1 LKYTDWLNK
10 KGLEYRDDVLY
21 FAGMNTLDIIE
32 EYGTPIYV
40 INEQMIREHYRRLK
54 NVVNSEYKNNQIHF
68 AVKANSNLS
77 FLKILNSEGSS
88 FDCTSQGEIFI
99 CFKAE
104 ISPEKI
110 IYTGN
115 MFTDDD
121 FEFAVKNDVLVNL
134 DSLSQ
139 LKRLAD
145 IYEKLGK
152 EKSTISFRI
161 NPELGAG
168 HHVHTITAGKDI
180 KFGIL
185 EEQAIEAY
193 RKAKE
198 FGFKSFGI
206 HQHIG
211 SGIIN
216 AYDYEKPTEK
226 YLNIVKTIAKTLEI
240 KFEFIDFG
248 GGLGIPY
255 QPEEDP
261 LDLNVYSEIVIK
273 PFIEL
278 LKSEDIGEPAFKIEP
293 GRYLSAESSIILTQ
307 INTIKNNGY
316 KLFAGVNA
324 GFNTLLRPVLYNSYH
339 HIILCNKKGKEK
351 TLTYDVAGPICE
363 SGDILGKNREL
374 LKLNEKEFLA
384 ILDVGAYGFVMSS
397 TYNSRP
403 RAAEILIKDGY
414 THKIREA
421 EAYEDLLKQ
430 QIIPDHLK

>member
-1 LKYTDWLNK
+1 MKYADWLNV
-10 KGLEYRDDVLY
+10 KGLEYRNDVLY
-21 FAGMNTLDIIE
+21 FAGMNTLDIVE

-40 INEQMIREHYRRLK
+40 INEQMIRERYRRLK
-54 NVVNSEYKNNQIHF
+54 KVVNSEYKKNQIHF

-77 FLKILNSEGSS
+77 FLKVLNSEGAS
-88 FDCTSQGEIFI
+88 FDCTSQGEVFT
-99 CFKAE
+99 CFKAG
-104 ISPEKI
+104 IPPEKI

-139 LKRLAD
+139 LKRLVD

-161 NPELGAG
+161 NPEIGAG
-168 HHVHTITAGKDI
+168 HHIHTITAGKDI

-193 RKAKE
+193 KKAKE
-198 FGFKSFGI
+198 FGFESFGI

-226 YLNIVKTIAKTLEI
+226 YLNIVKTLAKTLEI

-248 GGLGIPY
+248 GGFGISY
-255 QPEEDP
+255 QPEEEP
-261 LDLNVYSEIVIK
+261 LDMNAYNKIVIK

-278 LKSEDIGEPAFKIEP
+278 LKSEDIGEPEFKIEP
-293 GRYLSAESSIILTQ
+293 GRYLSAESGIILTQ

-316 KLFAGVNA
+316 KLFAGVDA
-324 GFNTLLRPVLYNSYH
+324 GFNTLLRPILYDSYH
-339 HIILCNKKGKEK
+339 HIIPCNKNSKEK
-351 TLTYDVAGPICE
+351 MLTYDVAGPICE
-363 SGDILGKNREL
+363 SGDIIGKNREL
-374 LKLNEKEFLA
+374 PELKEKEFLA
-384 ILDVGAYGFVMSS
+384 ILDTGAYGFTMSS

-403 RAAEILIKDGY
+403 RPAEILINNKSIY
-414 THKIREA
+414 EIRKA
-421 EAYEDLLKQ
+421 ETFEDLLKAQ
-430 QIIPDHLK
+430 KILEHL

>member
-1 LKYTDWLNK
+1 LKYTDWLNN

-21 FAGMNTLDIIE
+21 FAGMNTLDIVE

-40 INEQMIREHYRRLK
+40 INEQMIRERYRMLK
-54 NVVNSEYKNNQIHF
+54 NFVNSKYKKNQIHF

-77 FLKILNSEGSS
+77 FLRVLDSEGAS
-88 FDCTSQGEIFI
+88 FDCTSQGEIFT
-99 CFKAE
+99 CFKAG
-104 ISPEKI
+104 IPSEKL

-139 LKRLAD
+139 LKRLVD

-152 EKSTISFRI
+152 EKSTISFRF
-161 NPELGAG
+161 NPEFGAG
-168 HHVHTITAGKDI
+168 HHIHTITAGKDI

-185 EEQAIEAY
+185 EKQAIKAY
-193 RKAKE
+193 RKAKD

-226 YLNIVKTIAKTLEI
+226 YLNIVKRLAKTLEI

-248 GGLGIPY
+248 GGFGIPY
-255 QPEEDP
+255 QPKEDP
-261 LDLNVYSEIVIK
+261 LDMNVYSEIVIK

-278 LKSEDIGEPAFKIEP
+278 LKSEDIGEPEFKIEP

-316 KLFAGVNA
+316 KLFAGVDA
-324 GFNTLLRPVLYNSYH
+324 GFNTLIRPILYDSYH
-339 HIILCNKKGKEK
+339 HIIPCNKKGKEK
-351 TLTYDVAGPICE
+351 TLIYDVAGPICE
-363 SGDILGKNREL
+363 SGDILGRNREL
-374 LKLNEKEFLA
+374 LELNEKEFLA
-384 ILDVGAYGFVMSS
+384 ILDAGAYGFTMSS

-403 RAAEILIKDGY
+403 RPAEVLINNKSVY
-414 THKIREA
+414 EIRKA
-421 EAYEDLLKQ
+421 ETFEDLLNAQK
-430 QIIPDHLK
+430 IPEHL

>member
-1 LKYTDWLNK
+1 MKYADWLNTR
-10 KGLEYRDDVLY
+10 GLEYRNDVLY
-21 FAGMNTLDIIE
+21 FAGMNTLDIVE
-32 EYGTPIYV
+32 KYGTPIYV
-40 INEQMIREHYRRLK
+40 INEQMVRERYKKLK
-54 NVVNSEYKNNQIHF
+54 KFVNSEYKKNQIHF
-68 AVKANSNLS
+68 AVKANSTLS
-77 FLKILNSEGSS
+77 FLRVLNSEGAS
-88 FDCTSQGEIFI
+88 FDCTSQGEIFT
-99 CFKAE
+99 CFKAG
-104 ISPEKI
+104 ISSEKI

-115 MFTDDD
+115 MFTEDD

-145 IYEKLGK
+145 IYDKLGK
-152 EKSTISFRI
+152 EKLTISFRI
-161 NPELGAG
+161 NPEFGAG
-168 HHVHTITAGKDI
+168 EHIHTITAGKDV

-185 EEQAIEAY
+185 EGQAIEAY

-198 FGFKSFGI
+198 FGFENFGI

-255 QPEEDP
+255 QPKEKP
-261 LDLNVYSEIVIK
+261 LDLNVYSKIVIK
-273 PFIEL
+273 PFLEL
-278 LKSEDIGEPAFKIEP
+278 LKSEDIGEPEFKIEP

-316 KLFAGVNA
+316 KLFAGVDA
-324 GFNTLLRPVLYNSYH
+324 GFNTLLRPILYDSYH
-339 HIILCNKKGKEK
+339 HIIPCNKKGKEK
-351 TLTYDVAGPICE
+351 SLTYDVVGPICE

-374 LKLNEKEFLA
+374 PELNEKEFLA
-384 ILDVGAYGFVMSS
+384 ILDAGAYGFTMSS

-403 RAAEILIKDGY
+403 RTAEILIKDGHI
-414 THKIREA
+414 HKIREA
-421 EAYEDLLKQ
+421 EAYDDLLKK

>member
-1 LKYTDWLNK
+1 LKYADWLNT
-10 KGLEYRDDVLY
+10 KGLEYRNDVLY
-21 FAGMNTLDIIE
+21 FAGMNTLDIVG

-40 INEQMIREHYRRLK
+40 INEQMIRERYRRLK
-54 NVVNSEYKNNQIHF
+54 NFIKSEYKKNQIHF

-77 FLKILNSEGSS
+77 FLRVLNSEGSS
-88 FDCTSQGEIFI
+88 FDCTSQGEIFT
-99 CFKAE
+99 CFKAG

-139 LKRLAD
+139 LKRLVG

-161 NPELGAG
+161 NPEFGAG
-168 HHVHTITAGKDI
+168 EHIHTITAGKDV

-185 EEQAIEAY
+185 EGQTIEAY

-216 AYDYEKPTEK
+216 VYDYEKPTEK
-226 YLNIVKTIAKTLEI
+226 YLNIVKKLAKTLEI

-261 LDLNVYSEIVIK
+261 LDLNVYSKIVIK
-273 PFIEL
+273 PFLEL

-316 KLFAGVNA
+316 KRFAGVDA
-324 GFNTLLRPVLYNSYH
+324 GFNILLRPILYDSYH
-339 HIILCNKKGKEK
+339 HIIPCNKKSKEK
-351 TLTYDVAGPICE
+351 TLIYDVAGPICE
-363 SGDILGKNREL
+363 SGDIFGKNREL
-374 LKLNEKEFLA
+374 LELNEKEFLA
-384 ILDVGAYGFVMSS
+384 ILDAGAYGFTMSS

-414 THKIREA
+414 IHKIREA
-421 EAYEDLLKQ
+421 EAYDDLLKK

>member
-1 LKYTDWLNK
+1 MKYTNWLNK
-10 KGLEYRDDVLY
+10 KGLEYRNDVLY
-21 FAGMNTLDIIE
+21 FAGMNTLDIAE

-40 INEQMIREHYRRLK
+40 INEQMIRERYRKLK
-54 NVVNSEYKNNQIHF
+54 KFLNSEYKKNQIHF

-77 FLKILNSEGSS
+77 FLRILNSEGAS

-99 CFKAE
+99 CFKAGVP
-104 ISPEKI
+104 SDKI

-139 LKRLAD
+139 LKRLSD

-152 EKSTISFRI
+152 DKSTISFRI
-161 NPELGAG
+161 NPEFGAG
-168 HHVHTITAGKDI
+168 EHVHTITAGKNI

-185 EEQAIEAY
+185 EGQAIEAY

-198 FGFKSFGI
+198 FGFENFGI

-226 YLNIVKTIAKTLEI
+226 YLSIVKTIAKTLDT

-261 LDLNVYSEIVIK
+261 LDMNVYSNIVIK
-273 PFIEL
+273 PFIKL
-278 LKSEDIGEPAFKIEP
+278 LKSENIGEPAFKIEP

-316 KLFAGVNA
+316 KLFAGVDA
-324 GFNTLLRPVLYNSYH
+324 GFNTLLRPILYNSYH
-339 HIILCNKKGKEK
+339 HIIPCNKKDKEK

-374 LKLNEKEFLA
+374 PELNEKEFLA
-384 ILDVGAYGFVMSS
+384 ILDAGAYGFTMSS

-403 RAAEILIKDGY
+403 RAAEILIKDGNI
-414 THKIREA
+414 HKIREA
-421 EAYEDLLKQ
+421 ETYDDLLKN